1 MPTPRSD
8 APGERSKRPF
18 ISLLTDFGPDAAA
31 AICRGV
37 MLTIAPDAQI
47 LDISH
52 SVRKYAIRDGA
63 FLLWISL
70 PSLPVGVHVAVVD
83 PGVGTA
89 RRPIGLRTGRGDILI
104 GPDNGLLTP
113 AAAALGGIVEA
124 RVLEN
129 RAWMLPRTSS
139 TFHGRDIFSPVAAH
153 LAMGGDFSAVGEEVD
168 RGSLVTID
176 FPEPVVGEGR
186 FDTSIVYIDSF
197 GNLRLGGDPDDFA
210 RAFGELRPGR
220 RFRVEF
226 EAVDGRPALTE
237 EAPWARTFGEIP
249 VGAALLYEDS
259 FGNVA
264 YADNQSDAARRIGAR
279 VDQRLR
285 IRPA

>member
-8 APGERSKRPF
+8 APGEHAHRPF

-70 PSLPVGVHVAVVD
+70 RSLPIGVHVAVVD

-113 AAAALGGIVEA
+113 AGAALGGIVEA

-153 LAMGGDFSAVGEEVD
+153 LAMGGDFSAVGTEVD
-168 RGSLVTID
+168 RASLVTIE
-176 FPEPVVGEGR
+176 FPAPVVGEGT
-186 FDTSIVYIDSF
+186 FETSVVYIDSF

-210 RAFGELRPGR
+210 RAFGELEPGR
-220 RFRVEF
+220 RFTVEF

-237 EAPWARTFGEIP
+237 DAPWARTFGEIP
-249 VGAALLYEDS
+249 VNAPLLYEDS